1 MVYIRKIRWINS
13 RVYSLILKPSRSCF
27 FGTWRYATF
36 YRKILRKE
44 CKRISQKN
52 MSRFPNTQ
60 IISRCKFW
68 QDLKFLQPINID
80 HKRCPTWYAEHF
92 CPLYFFCYDICQE
105 KQILLDSKFLSR
117 YFSCTQ
123 FLTNTWHH
131 DSCKNIQLRFITI
144 CRKIIEWK

>member
-1 MVYIRKIRWINS
+1 MKYKNYSYWIGSKMVYIRKIRWINS

-92 CPLYFFCYDICQE
+92 LSI
-105 KQILLDSKFLSR
+105 ILFLPRYLSR
-117 YFSCTQ
+117 KTNFTWFEILQQMFFVYSILDKY
-123 FLTNTWHH
+123 LT
-131 DSCKNIQLRFITI
+131 SRLL
-144 CRKIIEWK
+144 